1 MPPSREASQAVAGPS
16 KPPKRLSKVSSVPA
30 RLVPR
35 SQNAKQ
41 KAAAVQSS
49 KELSSLEVASLE
61 DSDDEG
67 SRTSSPFDPETSQ
80 TRYDEAHKMLLAKIQ
95 TLNGKSRLIDGNVDG
110 ADSKA
115 PPNAQV
121 TATEL
126 SAESIPSL
134 STIHTRSEGSG
145 GGDSRLLPPSLASS
159 TNRSEALTRANNLLT
174 ERLKNKSPVKAPL
187 QASDSIS
194 NAPRAVANELASSPE
209 KVPPPAAPLQQ
220 PLLRWEFGLTGME
233 QASAAAAASA
243 SKTAG
248 PDVPEVRY
256 PPQRLQ
262 ESSSDGQN
270 AKATTSQEVAVSAPN
285 GLDRQA
291 AEKTSSASTLANVL
305 ARLFPS
311 KPDAP
316 MTAPNLE
323 GEATRLSNEHAAI
336 AAPTVADQTIEEV
349 LKSQRVKGASNTGG
363 KLDEV
368 MAEVESQSGA
378 PPQGEAEPEP
388 AGQNTSAPAAAPELD
403 SVLTEQVPTGN
414 EQAPA
419 PTESTSAGQNG
430 ASGILFPNPKQSMA
444 STSESVFAAPPIPPS
459 DAERPQLHE
468 AEGSSL
474 VNSTAKAPQLEVAA
488 SVNPAREENAVEAVV
503 APTNAFRAAE
513 VSTPPATS
521 DALRTLSQA
530 WGDFDL
536 AAFEEEDFA
545 SQLVAVEGGDNVQD
559 EEARMSESVVR
570 DAGEGLPAE
579 PQAIELTA
587 SGSKPTGHASSDR
600 KADDNAMEE
609 SQPNEESSHLDVE
622 AGADV
627 SAEAVEKSARVKA
640 DSMDTGADGGDNGTG
655 KSIQDGSQPPQAIA
669 ASVSEL
675 RAPTG
680 STKDG
685 EVEYADASAENAAVQ
700 KDERESS
707 NAQNLNETNASSAIA
722 SKGQHRAPSS
732 GLASQSLTTAPAPPD
747 AALPSTAA
755 AREDLGFPDDSDMS
769 VLTSKQ
775 LIGTAEP
782 QQTDTSQ
789 PVLGAAN
796 DPQNVDAR
804 DDGNIEIHGSAI
816 DAMPPKDG
824 QSATSVRSHA
834 NAPERETRILMDESQ
849 PVMPPVVTE
858 GMSLPFSMGPET
870 QMHGP
875 SHSDGTQSSE
885 SASHEDRNEQP
896 QSVNQ
901 SSRDSQDEAAGQGGG
916 DKADRSETEHQNSAA
931 NGTVSRRYNHAT
943 PERENARN
951 PEADDPWYGRTPP
964 GPRQFVSV
972 QIDIPGPE
980 SLESPS
986 ESSDESLPPVGPG
999 SRTRRH
1005 PVASRTSAPSDA
1017 RIKSPNAVRQG
1028 TVRQTRSS
1036 KKHPGTHSAPP
1047 ARRTSIHTV
1056 EEDGKPSSRQQTTL
1070 HRFLGQ
1076 TPSGEHEERPK
1087 SNGRS
1092 NSSSHGANG
1101 SDDSSSSD
1109 EHDAAKR
1116 PTSRPM
1122 PRKRAPR
1129 QMAVESQFTQ
1139 RMELRQSSEGADESQ
1154 DTPALAVNA
1163 AETQSKAQERSHKAD
1178 SPAGQM
1184 KEGVVAQS
1192 PPMSAAEAPA
1202 EVIVIDDTQS
1212 QAVAGH
1218 PATVTNA
1225 TGEDQKDTQDSDIE
1239 IAGAS
1244 DAKKGPAVVAAESA
1258 APPEQLLVL
1267 SGSVSTAEA
1276 LRRLRE
1282 EQETSKQEQQ
1292 WLMDNVHPS
1301 DRHDAEQAAV
1311 AARSGA
1317 SCTEEE
1323 ESQGLRQANPE
1334 RREQAVETTAQNSS
1348 SPEPWARPRLAM
1360 MMGTAPGRDGERR
1373 VANGSSAQMRPL
1385 GQFVNE
1391 LLYPQD
1397 DQSRV
1402 EGRAKRQEGQ
1412 SSTEEAVASN
1422 GGETPAKA
1430 SALASASASATGNGE
1445 TSSSAPG
1452 KGQTSSS
1459 APRGTA
1465 RLASVAMSRADSPSA
1480 PKRRRTGYKPMGKEE
1495 AKRRLAELTA
1505 QIVD

>member
-16 KPPKRLSKVSSVPA
+16 KPPKRLSKGSSVPA

-35 SQNAKQ
+35 SQSAKQ

-110 ADSKA
+110 AEPKA

-233 QASAAAAASA
+233 QASAAAAASTL
-243 SKTAG
+243 KTAA
-248 PDVPEVRY
+248 PDDPEVRDAT
-256 PPQRLQ
+256 QRLQ

-305 ARLFPS
+305 AKLFPS

-316 MTAPNLE
+316 TTAPNLE
-323 GEATRLSNEHAAI
+323 GEATGLSNEHAAI

-349 LKSQRVKGASNTGG
+349 LKSQRVKGASSAGG
-363 KLDEV
+363 KSDAL
-368 MAEVESQSGA
+368 MAEVESESGA
-378 PPQGEAEPEP
+378 PPQGEAEPEH
-388 AGQNTSAPAAAPELD
+388 ASQNTSRPAAAPELD
-403 SVLTEQVPTGN
+403 SVLTEHIPTGN
-414 EQAPA
+414 GRAPA
-419 PTESTSAGQNG
+419 PTEPTSASQNG
-430 ASGILFPNPKQSMA
+430 ASGSLFQSPKESMA
-444 STSESVFAAPPIPPS
+444 SGSVSKSEPPPILPS
-459 DAERPQLHE
+459 IVERSQLQE
-468 AEGSSL
+468 AEASSQ
-474 VNSTAKAPQLEVAA
+474 VNNAAKAPQLEAAA

-513 VSTPPATS
+513 VSSPPATS
-521 DALRTLSQA
+521 DVLRTLSQA

-536 AAFEEEDFA
+536 AAFDEEDFA
-545 SQLVAVEGGDNVQD
+545 SQPVALEGSDNRS
-559 EEARMSESVVR
+559 EEAQVSESVVR
-570 DAGEGLPAE
+570 RADEGLPAE
-579 PQAIELTA
+579 SEPIELTA
-587 SGSKPTGHASSDR
+587 SGSKPTGHASSDS

-609 SQPNEESSHLDVE
+609 SQPNKESSHLDVE
-622 AGADV
+622 AGASANA
-627 SAEAVEKSARVKA
+627 SAEAVETSARVEA
-640 DSMDTGADGGDNGTG
+640 DSMDTGADGGDNVTG
-655 KSIQDGSQPPQAIA
+655 RGLTDRSQPPQSIA
-669 ASVSEL
+669 ASVSEF
-675 RAPTG
+675 RPPSG
-680 STKDG
+680 STEGG
-685 EVEYADASAENAAVQ
+685 EVEYADASAENAVVHQ
-700 KDERESS
+700 KHQEERPHTQSLSDRNSS
-707 NAQNLNETNASSAIA
+707 PSLSSHVRDGA
-722 SKGQHRAPSS
+722 RSS
-732 GLASQSLTTAPAPPD
+732 GPARQSLPTAPAPSSD
-747 AALPSTAA
+747 AALPSTATVQGENGSPENVEMNVTTCKQVVGA
-755 AREDLGFPDDSDMS
+755 AESQEM
-769 VLTSKQ
+769 
-775 LIGTAEP
+775 
-782 QQTDTSQ
+782 DTSQ
-789 PVLGAAN
+789 PAEEVQGAVN
-796 DPQNVDAR
+796 DLQNVEAR
-804 DDGNIEIHGSAI
+804 DDGHVEIHGSTVDAI
-816 DAMPPKDG
+816 PREEE
-824 QSATSVRSHA
+824 QSGASVRSHA
-834 NAPERETRILMDESQ
+834 NAPERETRLLMDESQ
-849 PVMPPVVTE
+849 LVMPPVVTE

-870 QMHGP
+870 QMLGA
-875 SHSDGTQSSE
+875 SNSDGTQSSE
-885 SASHEDRNEQP
+885 AAPREDRSEQS
-896 QSVNQ
+896 QSVVQ
-901 SSRDSQDEAAGQGGG
+901 SRRDSQGEAAGQKG
-916 DKADRSETEHQNSAA
+916 DDYAPQSEAEHRDSTANDMVSPRS
-931 NGTVSRRYNHAT
+931 NHAT
-943 PERENARN
+943 PERKSPTD

-986 ESSDESLPPVGPG
+986 ESSDDSLPPIGPG
-999 SRTRRH
+999 SRSRRH
-1005 PVASRTSAPSDA
+1005 QIGQRTSAPSDA

-1036 KKHPGTHSAPP
+1036 KKHPGTQSAPP
-1047 ARRTSIHTV
+1047 ARRTSVHTV

-1076 TPSGEHEERPK
+1076 TPSGDHEERPK

-1092 NSSSHGANG
+1092 NGSSHGANG

-1109 EHDAAKR
+1109 EHVAAKR
-1116 PTSRPM
+1116 PTPRPM
-1122 PRKRAPR
+1122 PRKRAPK

-1139 RMELRQSSEGADESQ
+1139 RMELRQNSEGADESLEV
-1154 DTPALAVNA
+1154 PALAVNA
-1163 AETQSKAQERSHKAD
+1163 AETQSKVQERSHKAD

-1202 EVIVIDDTQS
+1202 EVIVVDGTQS

-1218 PATVTNA
+1218 PPTVTNA
-1225 TGEDQKDTQDSDIE
+1225 SGGDQKDTQDSEIE
-1239 IAGAS
+1239 MIAGAGEPN
-1244 DAKKGPAVVAAESA
+1244 KGPAVVAAESA

-1282 EQETSKQEQQ
+1282 EQENSKQEQQ

-1301 DRHDAEQAAV
+1301 ERHDVEQAAV

-1334 RREQAVETTAQNSS
+1334 RREQAVETTAQSSS

-1360 MMGTAPGRDGERR
+1360 KMGTAPGRDGERR
-1373 VANGSSAQMRPL
+1373 VVNGSSAQMRPL

-1402 EGRAKRQEGQ
+1402 EGRAKRQEAQ
-1412 SSTEEAVASN
+1412 PSTEAAVASN

-1430 SALASASASATGNGE
+1430 SALASASAP
-1445 TSSSAPG
+1445 APS

-1465 RLASVAMSRADSPSA
+1465 RLASVAMPRADSPSA